1 MREGLGVQN
10 RKEYTMNIPYLSRKK
25 NSDKEKINAEDI
37 FGYIHGDWYISYPG
51 KFRESHIPLTF
62 WDIPR
67 ISHVPK
73 KWKKLDVPEIL
84 WDIPGISHIPKK

>member
-1 MREGLGVQN
+1 
-10 RKEYTMNIPYLSRKK
+10 MNTPYLSRKK